1 MEIKSSKLNE
11 SYEKIVHK
19 SGLTLLLYP
28 KKQFKT
34 AYAMITAGIG
44 SIDNTFTIEG
54 EDTIAVPDGVAH
66 FLEHKLFESEDGDS
80 FEKYSKLGA
89 SANAYTTFDRTAYYF
104 SCTENFKESLEV
116 LIEQVTHPYFTKET
130 VLKEQGIIGQE
141 IRMYEDDPSW
151 RVYFNLLGS
160 LFNTHSIKNDIA
172 GTKESIAQIT
182 DKTLYDCHRA
192 FYNLN
197 NMVLT
202 VSGNFEISDVLSV
215 CDEMLS
221 PKMALKVTKA
231 PIKEDEKI
239 VRPFAFE
246 SFPVSLPLF
255 QLGFKG
261 IDKGFPENF
270 FNSAIGEMICECI
283 AGEGSSLYRELYDL
297 SLINT
302 EFDTEVM
309 AGPSYMVTMFAGESK
324 KPKLVAQKI
333 KNEVERLKNEGI
345 DRDSFLRAK
354 KCCYGRY
361 VDTFTSCEGTA
372 FNLAQ
377 CHFAKE
383 EPYSVLERLAGITL
397 NEAQSFLRENF
408 DVDRC
413 ALSIVAKDEF

>member
-1 MEIKSSKLNE
+1 MEIRSSKLNE
-11 SYEKIVHK
+11 SYEKIIHK

-28 KKQFKT
+28 KKQFRT
-34 AYAMITAGIG
+34 AYAMITARIG
-44 SIDNTFTIEG
+44 SIDNSFTIEN
-54 EDTIAVPDGVAH
+54 EKRMVVPDGVAH

-104 SCTENFKESLEV
+104 SCTENFKESLRV
-116 LIEQVTHPYFTKET
+116 LIMQVTHPYFTEET

-151 RVYFNLLGS
+151 RVYFNLLNG
-160 LFNTHSIKNDIA
+160 LFNTHPIRKDIA
-172 GTKESIAQIT
+172 GTKESIIEITAQ
-182 DKTLYDCHRA
+182 TLYDCHRA

-202 VSGNFEISDVLSV
+202 VTGNFEISDVLSV
-215 CDEMLS
+215 CDELLS
-221 PKMALKVTKA
+221 PKMALRTERDSIEESEEIAK
-231 PIKEDEKI
+231 
-239 VRPFAFE
+239 PFVFE
-246 SFPVSLPLF
+246 SFPVSSPIF
-255 QLGFKG
+255 HMGFKG
-261 IDKGFPENF
+261 IDKGFPQNF
-270 FNSAIGEMICECI
+270 FNSAIGEIICECI

-309 AGPSYMVTMFAGESK
+309 AGPSYIAAMFAGESK
-324 KPKLVAQKI
+324 NPKLVAQKI

-345 DRDSFLRAK
+345 DRDSFVRAK

-361 VDTFTSCEGTA
+361 VDSFTSCESTA

-377 CHFAKE
+377 CHFAQE
-383 EPYSVLERLAGITL
+383 EPYSVLKRLANITL

-408 DVDRC
+408 DESRC
-413 ALSIVAKDEF
+413 TLSVVAKDEF